1 MLSADVCDGVGVVGV
16 AVGVTQFTGS
26 LLLVDRTAAGLV
38 TAAPQLFVVFLEPA
52 RPPRTAGGPGG
63 LGGPWWTPAA
73 PALLAVLHVSLH
85 FTHFTRSTRDA
96 SITRRDRSR
105 SRQFLQ

>member
-38 TAAPQLFVVFLEPA
+38 TAAPQLFVVLLEPA
-52 RPPRTAGGPGG
+52 RPPRTAGG
-63 LGGPWWTPAA
+63 LGGPWRTPAA

-85 FTHFTRSTRDA
+85 FAHFTRSTRVA

-105 SRQFLQ
+105 SHQFLE